1 MLKDTDEKVTTIGVT
16 NAELDEVKAGLK
28 NLKGMS
34 LVKFYEVKGSKYIF
48 CNGFTTVMQ
57 TLTISCKYQQ

>member
-16 NAELDEVKAGLK
+16 NAELNEVKAGLK

-34 LVKFYEVKGSKYIF
+34 LVKF
-48 CNGFTTVMQ
+48 
-57 TLTISCKYQQ
+57 